1 MPEQRTGTAE
11 RHAAV
16 RERVDR
22 DWGLELP
29 ECLFRYDSFLAS
41 LDPDQARVLTDLELS
56 PFGISDLFADPGAA
70 PSDADVDVR
79 AHGRFY
85 RDPPEFLTFMHGGSD
100 GLHFGLWFADGRTCS
115 GVASYYNNDAGELDM
130 TSSTPLEAV
139 RARVEMSCRDMHD
152 YYEGDELAERLQ
164 RLAGLRDAVT
174 AFETGDRP
182 KVGVAYLKK
191 HVFVWPPIFDDSAT
205 TLDRG
210 GALADGETVL
220 GRPGQNRTDPAT
232 FARAV
237 FPTLDDA
244 EKLAA
249 AVEEA
254 RRRCAD
260 GDPAE
265 ALALGRDLH
274 WTSGFD
280 EVREAYAHELLA
292 AAYQALDR
300 PALAG
305 IADAHHRH
313 RRIKSV
319 QVL

>member
-16 RERVDR
+16 RERVLR

-29 ECLFRYDSFLAS
+29 EFLFRYDAFLDS
-41 LDPDQARVLTDLELS
+41 LDPDLARVLGDLELS
-56 PFGISDLFADPGAA
+56 AFGISDLFGNPDAQ
-70 PSDADVDVR
+70 PSEAGVDVR

-139 RARVEMSCRDMHD
+139 RARIEHSWRDQHD
-152 YYEGDELAERLQ
+152 YYEGEELAEHTG
-164 RLAGLRDAVT
+164 RLARLRDAVT
-174 AFETGDRP
+174 AVETGDRP
-182 KVGVAYLKK
+182 QIGAAYLKR
-191 HVFVWPPIFDDSAT
+191 HVFVWPPILHYSAT

-220 GRPGQNRTDPAT
+220 GRPPQNRTDLAAFAPAVH
-232 FARAV
+232 A
-237 FPTLDDA
+237 TLNDA
-244 EKLAA
+244 EALAA
-249 AVEEA
+249 AVDEA

-280 EVREAYAHELLA
+280 EVREGYAHELLA
-292 AAYQALDR
+292 AAYEALDR